1 MRKSEV
7 KRPAKRKKNTK
18 NFALF
23 IITHKRHE
31 NQLTLRTLER
41 AGYTGKVFLVCD
53 TGDPTLAE
61 YKKLYGDKVVTFEK
75 KDYIGKFDI
84 MINEQIMGIATYA
97 RAALYDIAK
106 KKKLDYMV
114 VMDDDYTGFYTK
126 IDATF
131 NYIDT
136 RVMDMDKLIAA
147 HLKYLHNAN
156 LDALAFAQAG
166 DFIGGENGGFN
177 RRNLPI
183 LRKIMNV
190 FFFDVDKPVY
200 YHGAMNDDVIA
211 GITLA
216 RQGRVALSPTLVST
230 IPAPTQSISGGL
242 TEMYRDNGTYTKSM
256 YSVVASPSSVIAK
269 YQDAVSRVHHMVNA
283 DKTYPLIIEEKY
295 KKR

>member
-1 MRKSEV
+1 MKG
-7 KRPAKRKKNTK
+7 KKNTK
-18 NFALF
+18 KDIRNFALF
-23 IITHKRHE
+23 IITHKRPD
-31 NQLTLRTLER
+31 NQLTLRALER
-41 AGYTGKVFLVCD
+41 SGYTGKVYLVCD
-53 TGDPTLAE
+53 TGDPTLPQ
-61 YKKLYGDKVVTFEK
+61 YRKKYGKQVLTFEK

-97 RAALYDIAK
+97 RAALYDLAK
-106 KKKLDYMV
+106 KLKLDYIV

-126 IDATF
+126 IDDKC

-136 RVMDMDKLIAA
+136 RVMDMDKLIHF
-147 HLKYLHNAN
+147 HLKYLHSAN

-216 RQGRVALSPTLVST
+216 RQGRVALTPTLVST
-230 IPAPTQSISGGL
+230 IPAPTQSIAGGL
-242 TEMYRDNGTYTKSM
+242 TELYKDNGTYTKSM
-256 YSVVASPSSVIAK
+256 YSVMASPSSVTTK
-269 YQDAVSRVHHMVNA
+269 YQEAVGRVHHWINA
-283 DKTYPLIIEEKY
+283 NKTYPCIVSDKH
-295 KKR
+295 KKRK

>member
-1 MRKSEV
+1 MSKV
-7 KRPAKRKKNTK
+7 KTKIKKKKNIK

-23 IITHKRHE
+23 IITHKRPD
-31 NQLTLRTLER
+31 NQLTLKCLKR

-53 TGDPTLAE
+53 TGDPTLDQ
-61 YKKLYGDKVVTFEK
+61 YKEKYGDKVVTFKK

-106 KKKLDYMV
+106 KMGLDYIV

-126 IDATF
+126 IDEEC
-131 NYIDT
+131 NYVDT
-136 RVMDMDKLIAA
+136 RVMEMDKLIHY

-216 RQGRVALSPTLVST
+216 RQGRIALTPTLVST
-230 IPAPTQSISGGL
+230 VPAPTQSISGGL
-242 TEMYRDNGTYTKSM
+242 TELYKDNGTYTKSM
-256 YSVVASPSSVIAK
+256 YSVVASPSSVTTK
-269 YQDAVSRVHHMVNA
+269 YQDAVSRVHHWINA
-283 DKTYPLIIEEKY
+283 NKTYPCIISDKH